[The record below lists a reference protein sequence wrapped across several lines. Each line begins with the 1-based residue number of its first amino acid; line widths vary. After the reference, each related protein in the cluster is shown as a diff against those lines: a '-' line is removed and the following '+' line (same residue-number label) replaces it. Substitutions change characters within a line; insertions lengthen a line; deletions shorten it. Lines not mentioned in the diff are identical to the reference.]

1 MKKLALSIFTIWMTG
16 ILQAQVPG
24 TITLNPPDFS
34 AGLPVMKALSLRA
47 SATEFDTAMLKIPDL
62 SNLLWAADGIN
73 REESGKRTAPSA
85 MNAQDVDVY
94 VVMKTGAFLYDAK
107 LHVLKPI
114 APGDHRKMVAGMQV
128 NMANAPVF
136 CVLVSDISRFSRG
149 QDSMK
154 LIWAAEDAGII
165 SQNISVFCASAGLAT
180 RPRATM
186 DVDKLRVI
194 LKLKSSQY
202 LMLNHPVSYRK

>member
-1 MKKLALSIFTIWMTG
+1 MKKLALSIFTFWITG
-16 ILQAQVPG
+16 MLLAQVPG
-24 TITLNPPDFS
+24 AITLNPPDLS

-47 SATEFDTAMLKIPDL
+47 SATEFDTAMLKISNL

-73 REESGKRTAPSA
+73 RAESGKRTAPSA

-114 APGDHRKMVAGMQV
+114 ALGDHRKTVAGMQV

-149 QDSMK
+149 QDSLK

-186 DVDKLRVI
+186 DVDKLRGI

-202 LMLNHPVSYRK
+202 LMLNHPVSYKK

>member
-1 MKKLALSIFTIWMTG
+1 MKKLALIIFSLWFTG
-16 ILQAQVPG
+16 ILLAQAPG

-34 AGLPVMKALSLRA
+34 PGLSVMKALSLRA

-107 LHVLKPI
+107 AHALKLI
-114 APGDHRKMVAGMQV
+114 APGDHRKTVAGMQV

-149 QDSMK
+149 QDSLK
-154 LIWAAEDAGII
+154 RIWAAEDAGII

-186 DVDKLRVI
+186 DIDKLHSI

-202 LMLNHPVSYRK
+202 LMLNHPVSYHK